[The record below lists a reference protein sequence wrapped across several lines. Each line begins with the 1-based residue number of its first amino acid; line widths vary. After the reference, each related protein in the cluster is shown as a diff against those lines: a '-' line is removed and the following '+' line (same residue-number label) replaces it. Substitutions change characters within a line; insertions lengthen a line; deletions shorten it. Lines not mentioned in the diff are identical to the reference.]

1 MLNLRSVDLNLM
13 PVFEAVYEER
23 SLTAAAK
30 RLAMSQPAVSN
41 AVSRLRAV
49 FKDELFVRH
58 GRGIH
63 RTLTSD
69 GIYEKLHGALSTV
82 RESVSDARGFD
93 PKSSTR
99 SFFVGVSH
107 PLGPLLA
114 VRLRERLLTLAPGIH
129 VSFSTRSRPVDL
141 ERSLRD
147 GRFDAA
153 VDWLAPAGSHFQELV
168 LFDDAMAA
176 VARRDH
182 PAALKVRHEKDLRS
196 LDFVGL
202 RPRVDGE
209 SPVPGLQE
217 WLRLRLNFAIEVSE
231 ILEVL
236 LLTSQSDLV
245 GLVPKSMLKLARDA
259 FQLRALPVE
268 VTKKTF
274 PIKLVWTASKGSDPG
289 QVFIRKQ
296 IEIAARNLTGRS
308 TMRNP
313 SPLEA
318 PSLPGKPVAP

>member
-1 MLNLRSVDLNLM
+1 MLNLRSVDLNLL

-23 SLTAAAK
+23 SLTSAAQ

-41 AVSRLRAV
+41 AVARLRTV
-49 FKDELFVRH
+49 FNDELFVRH
-58 GRGIH
+58 GRGVH
-63 RTLTSD
+63 RTSAAD
-69 GIYEKLHGALSTV
+69 AVYAKLHGALGTM
-82 RESVSDARGFD
+82 RESVSDARGFE

-99 SFFVGVSH
+99 SFFLSVSH

-114 VRLRERLLTLAPGIH
+114 VRLRERLLTAAPGIH

-141 ERSLRD
+141 EQSLRD

-153 VDWLAPAGSHFQELV
+153 VDWLVPEGSHFNGLA
-168 LFDDAMAA
+168 LFEDAMVA

-182 PAALKVRHEKDLRS
+182 PAALKVRHERDLRS
-196 LDFVGL
+196 LEFVGL
-202 RPRVDGE
+202 RPRIDGD

-217 WLRLRLNFAIEVSE
+217 WLRLKLNFAIEVSE

-236 LLTSQSDLV
+236 LLTSQSDHV

-268 VTKKTF
+268 VTT
-274 PIKLVWTASKGSDPG
+274 
-289 QVFIRKQ
+289 
-296 IEIAARNLTGRS
+296 
-308 TMRNP
+308 
-313 SPLEA
+313 
-318 PSLPGKPVAP
+318 